1 MRPVVEV
8 HSASVGLPVKAR
20 ISLKPVTGPIA
31 FKRAA
36 LSGLKLGVTAA
47 AATWSGEIPKNSNLA
62 KSAGAK
68 NPGVINHPS
77 IISLPLPH
85 LPAGKDASAA

>member
-47 AATWSGEIPKNSNLA
+47 AAT
-62 KSAGAK
+62 
-68 NPGVINHPS
+68 
-77 IISLPLPH
+77 
-85 LPAGKDASAA
+85 

>member
-36 LSGLKLGVTAA
+36 LSTCFMTAA

-68 NPGVINHPS
+68 NLS
-77 IISLPLPH
+77 
-85 LPAGKDASAA
+85 D